1 METLID
7 ALARLAAAGFR
18 DSFRVQGGALHAID
32 AGRAVAPERFVV
44 VETVRFEGDSDPQ
57 DELVLFALRSEDG
70 SLQGTWLVSYG
81 VLTDGES
88 AWVMR
93 RLGLGPRTPIRS

>member
-18 DSFRVQGGALHAID
+18 DSFRVLGGALWAIE
-32 AGRAVAPERFVV
+32 ASRAIAPEQLVL

-57 DELVLFALRSEDG
+57 DELVLFALRAEDG
-70 SLQGTWLVSYG
+70 SLSGTWLVSYG
-81 VLTDGES
+81 AHTDGES
-88 AWVMR
+88 AGVMR
-93 RLGLGPRTPIRS
+93 RLGRRGG